1 MNLMDIIELA
11 KQGYK
16 PSDIKE
22 LLNLSVSEPVP
33 GEGAQKT
40 EEAKPPEVKPEGK
53 DAGIDDSTN
62 YKQMYE
68 DMKAKNEEL
77 EKTLKDAQE
86 SNTSK
91 DISGNEKPEDFQETL
106 NDWAKSFM

>member
-22 LLNLSVSEPVP
+22 LLNLSIPEPVP

-40 EEAKPPEVKPEGK
+40 EDAKPPQVKPEGN
-53 DAGIDDSTN
+53 DAGVDDSDN

-68 DMKAKNEEL
+68 DLKAKNEEL
-77 EKTLKDAQE
+77 EKSLKDAQK

-91 DISGNEKPEDFQETL
+91 DVSGNEKPEDFENTL
-106 NDWAKSFM
+106 NEWVKSFM